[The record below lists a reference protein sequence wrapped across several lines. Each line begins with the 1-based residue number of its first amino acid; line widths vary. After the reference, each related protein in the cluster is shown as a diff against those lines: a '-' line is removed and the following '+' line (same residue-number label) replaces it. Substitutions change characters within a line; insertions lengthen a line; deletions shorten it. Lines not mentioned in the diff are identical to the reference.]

1 MGNNLSETLIGA
13 LVIVV
18 AVGFVAYGYSVA
30 DVGTVQGYDVQA
42 KFDRVDGL
50 ATGADVRVAGIK
62 VGSVTSQE
70 LAPETFQAIVHMNIA
85 NDIKLPDDSNIKVAS
100 EGLLGG
106 SYLSIEPGG
115 SADNLKN
122 GGEIQ
127 FTQGSV
133 DLLSVVGQALF
144 SPEAAK

>member
-13 LVIVV
+13 LVIIV

-70 LAPETFQAIVHMNIA
+70 LAPQTFQAIVHMSIA

-115 SADNLKN
+115 SATNLKN
-122 GGEIQ
+122 GDEIQ

>member
-13 LVIVV
+13 LVIIV

-30 DVGTVQGYDVQA
+30 DVGTVQGYEVRA

-70 LAPETFQAIVHMNIA
+70 LAPQTFQAIVHMSIA

-115 SADNLKN
+115 SATNLKN
-122 GGEIQ
+122 GDEIQ